1 MSSVSRRESR
11 KILMRTAATALI
23 AASPFVYSGA
33 SAATTGSA
41 KLTVSTL
48 HGGQTASNSPLSRL
62 TVQDLLATNQ
72 FNLTAPLFRRG
83 TEAGV
88 LTTSN
93 FQLTAPAIQGRQNTN
108 WSRPKV
114 QLVQNLIAV
123 PMDAKAGVAAFSAS
137 TTLAITP
144 APGTTA
150 VNNSDN
156 LTVTDAETAIDVAG
170 DPNHVVIN
178 NTGDLTGGGGIS
190 ASTGTFDP
198 NAGIVKHTEYNFVE
212 TVYCQTL

>member
-1 MSSVSRRESR
+1 M
-11 KILMRTAATALI
+11 
-23 AASPFVYSGA
+23 
-33 SAATTGSA
+33 
-41 KLTVSTL
+41 
-48 HGGQTASNSPLSRL
+48 
-62 TVQDLLATNQ
+62 TVQDLLATNH
-72 FNLTAPLFRRG
+72 FNLTAPLFQRG

-93 FQLTAPAIQGRQNTN
+93 FQLTAPAIQGGQNTN
-108 WSRPKV
+108 WSLPKI
-114 QLVQNLIAV
+114 QPVQNLLAV

-144 APGTTA
+144 APGTTT
-150 VNNSDN
+150 VNNSDD

-170 DPNHVVIN
+170 NPNHVVIN

-198 NAGIVKHTEYNFVE
+198 NAGDRKDTPNIISS
-212 TVYCQTL
+212 TVYRPTLR